1 MRKRKRKGNGSMAT
15 TYTLILAPNASLM
28 TGPGTNTIVLG
39 GGEEGALVID
49 PADDNPAHLK
59 AIVRAGNNRGGIRR
73 ILITHGHP
81 DHLGGAETLR
91 AQLGVPIYAFSRAGT
106 PIVDQ
111 EVPDGALFPLDGA
124 TLRALHTPGHR
135 FDHLC
140 FLLESEHTLF
150 AGDLVSGI
158 TTNVIIPP
166 EGDMLAYLNSLK
178 LLQSIDIAKI
188 VPGHGPEVLDAQ
200 ERLAEYIAHRLQ
212 REQQVINALHTLP
225 PGATIPTIVEHIY
238 VDVDPRLHPVAAWTV
253 EAHLLKLERENSVRH
268 NEKNGWELVKK

>member
-1 MRKRKRKGNGSMAT
+1 MAN
-15 TYTLILAPNASLM
+15 TYTLILAPNSSLM

-49 PADDNPAHLK
+49 PADDNPAHLE
-59 AIVRAGNNRGGIRR
+59 AIIHAGSSRGGIRR

-81 DHLGGAETLR
+81 DHLGGAERLR
-91 AQLGVPIYAFSRAGT
+91 AQLGVPIYAFSREGT

-111 EVPDGALFPLDGA
+111 EVPDGTLFPLDGE

-140 FLLESEHTLF
+140 FLLEGERTLF
-150 AGDLVSGI
+150 AGDLISGI

-166 EGDMLAYLNSLK
+166 EGDILAYLNSLK
-178 LLQSIDIAKI
+178 RLQHIDIAKI
-188 VPGHGPEVLDAQ
+188 VPGHGSEVADAQ

-212 REQQVINALHTLP
+212 REQQVIDALRTLP
-225 PGATIPTIVEHIY
+225 PEATISTIVEHIY
-238 VDVDPRLHPVAAWTV
+238 VDVDPRLHPIAAWTV
-253 EAHLLKLERENSVRH
+253 EAHLLKLERENSVRRT
-268 NEKNGWELVKK
+268 EENGWELVKK